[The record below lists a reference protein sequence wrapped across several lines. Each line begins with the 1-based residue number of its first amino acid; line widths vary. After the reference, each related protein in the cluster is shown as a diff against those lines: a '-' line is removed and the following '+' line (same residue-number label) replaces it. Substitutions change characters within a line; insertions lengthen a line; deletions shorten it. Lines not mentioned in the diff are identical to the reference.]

1 MLKRFSTKF
10 AFLTLL
16 LDLSLTAG
24 ALALAEHL
32 RGTLPWGK
40 VFVREAY
47 IPQTLYSI
55 VIVIWLIVHTVLS
68 AHDPK
73 RTYRAVD
80 EFQTVFVANC
90 FASLAFAGTLYLT
103 FREVSRLL
111 FVYFAVLNM
120 FFLLLWRVIARAA
133 FRLFS
138 GRSFPERRVLVV
150 GAGELGHR
158 ISATIRE
165 YAWTGLTLIG
175 YLDDDRAKQDNGL
188 PVLGTLDDARRI
200 VPEYSVDELVI
211 ALPQRAHER
220 LNKLLADLQTVHVNI
235 RVVPDYFSLAVFRA
249 TVDDFGGLPL
259 INLREPVLNPYQ
271 RLMKRMLD
279 VLLGSIALVLAFPMM
294 AIIVIAIKLDS
305 PGPAFFKQRRVGEK
319 GELFGMFKFRSM
331 VVDADDLL
339 SEIVEKTTDGRIIHK
354 KPNDPRITR
363 VGRFI
368 RATSLDELP
377 QLFNVL
383 KGEMSLVGPRPEMPW
398 LVQRYEPWQ
407 CKRFA
412 VPQGITGWWQVNG
425 RSEKMMHEH
434 TEEDLY
440 YIQNYSLLLDLQ
452 ILWKTVG
459 AVIKR
464 SGAY

>member
-10 AFLTLL
+10 ALVSLVF
-16 LDLSLTAG
+16 DLVLTAG
-24 ALALAEHL
+24 ALVLAEHL

-47 IPQTLYSI
+47 IPQNLYGI
-55 VIVIWLIVHTVLS
+55 VIVIWLLVHTILS
-68 AHDPK
+68 TYDPK
-73 RTYRAVD
+73 RTYRAID

-90 FASLAFAGTLYLT
+90 FACLTFAGTLYLT
-103 FREVSRLL
+103 FRQVSRLL
-111 FVYFAVLNM
+111 FIYFAVLNM
-120 FFLLLWRVIARAA
+120 VFLLLWRVIARAL
-133 FRLFS
+133 FRLCN

-150 GAGELGHR
+150 GAGELGQL

-165 YAWTGLTLIG
+165 YAWTGLKLVG
-175 YLDDDRAKQDNGL
+175 YLDDDRAKRNNGL

-200 VPEYSVDELVI
+200 VVEGDIDELVI
-211 ALPQRAHER
+211 ALPQRAYER
-220 LNKLLADLQTVHVNI
+220 LNKLLVDLQTVQVNI
-235 RVVPDYFSLAVFRA
+235 RVVPDYFSLSVFRA

-259 INLREPVLNPYQ
+259 ISLREPVLNPYQ

-279 VLLGSIALVLAFPMM
+279 VLLGSIALLLALPVM

-305 PGPAFFKQRRVGEK
+305 PGPAIFKQRRVGEN
-319 GELFGMFKFRSM
+319 GELFDMLKFRSM
-331 VVDADDLL
+331 VIDADDLL
-339 SEIVEKTTDGRIIHK
+339 SEIVEKTVDGRIIHK
-354 KPNDPRITR
+354 KPDDPRVTR
-363 VGRFI
+363 VGRLI

-425 RSEKMMHEH
+425 RSNKMMHEH

-452 ILWKTVG
+452 ILWKTIG
-459 AVIKR
+459 AIIKR

>member
-10 AFLTLL
+10 ALLSLL

-47 IPQTLYSI
+47 IPQTLYTV
-55 VIVIWLIVHTVLS
+55 VITIWLIVHTVLS
-68 AHDPK
+68 IYDPK
-73 RTYRAVD
+73 RTYKAVD
-80 EFQTVFVANC
+80 EFQAVFVANC

-111 FVYFAVLNM
+111 FVYFAVLDM
-120 FFLLLWRVIARAA
+120 ALLMLWRVIARAV
-133 FRLFS
+133 FRLFN

-158 ISATIRE
+158 ISDTIRD

-175 YLDDDRAKQDNGL
+175 YLDDDQDKQDNGL
-188 PVLGTLDDARRI
+188 PALGTLADARRI
-200 VPEYSVDELVI
+200 VTQYGVDELVI
-211 ALPQRAHER
+211 ALPQRAYAR
-220 LNKLLADLQTVHVNI
+220 LNQLLADLQTVHVNI

-249 TVDDFGGLPL
+249 TVEDFGGLPL

-271 RLMKRMLD
+271 RLVKRALD
-279 VLLGSIALVLAFPMM
+279 VLLGSVALVLAAPAM
-294 AIIVIAIKLDS
+294 AIIAIAIKLDS
-305 PGPAFFKQRRVGEK
+305 PGPAFFRQRRVGEN
-319 GELFGMFKFRSM
+319 GNLFGMIKFRSM

-339 SEIVEKTTDGRIIHK
+339 EEIVEQTADGRVIHK
-354 KPNDPRITR
+354 KKDDPRVTR

-368 RATSLDELP
+368 RAMSLDELP
-377 QLFNVL
+377 QLINVL

-425 RSEKMMHEH
+425 RSDKMMHEH
-434 TEEDLY
+434 TQEDLY
-440 YIQNYSLLLDLQ
+440 YIQNYSLLLDVQ
-452 ILWKTVG
+452 ILWKTIG

>member
-1 MLKRFSTKF
+1 M
-10 AFLTLL
+10 
-16 LDLSLTAG
+16 
-24 ALALAEHL
+24 
-32 RGTLPWGK
+32 
-40 VFVREAY
+40 
-47 IPQTLYSI
+47 
-55 VIVIWLIVHTVLS
+55 
-68 AHDPK
+68 
-73 RTYRAVD
+73 
-80 EFQTVFVANC
+80 
-90 FASLAFAGTLYLT
+90 
-103 FREVSRLL
+103 
-111 FVYFAVLNM
+111 
-120 FFLLLWRVIARAA
+120 

-138 GRSFPERRVLVV
+138 GHSFPERRVLVV

-158 ISATIRE
+158 ISATIRD

-175 YLDDDRAKQDNGL
+175 YLDDDRTKQDNGL
-188 PVLGTLDDARRI
+188 PVLGTLDDVHRVVR
-200 VPEYSVDELVI
+200 EYGVDELVI
-211 ALPQRAHER
+211 ALPQRAYER
-220 LNKLLADLQTVHVNI
+220 LNKLLADLQTVRVNI

-249 TVDDFGGLPL
+249 TVDDFGGMPL

-271 RLMKRMLD
+271 RLMKRTLD
-279 VLLGSIALVLAFPMM
+279 VLLGSIALILAAPVMT
-294 AIIVIAIKLDS
+294 IIAIAIKIDS
-305 PGPAFFKQRRVGEK
+305 PGPALFKQRRVGEN
-319 GELFGMFKFRSM
+319 GELFDMIKFRSM
-331 VVDADDLL
+331 VVDADNFM
-339 SEIVEKTTDGRIIHK
+339 SEIVEKTMDGRIIHK
-354 KPNDPRITR
+354 KPNDPRVTY

-425 RSEKMMHEH
+425 RSDKIMHEH

-452 ILWKTVG
+452 ILWKTIG

>member
-1 MLKRFSTKF
+1 MLKRFRTQF
-10 AFLTLL
+10 ALVSLL

-32 RGTLPWGK
+32 RGMLPWGK

-68 AHDPK
+68 AYDPK
-73 RTYRAVD
+73 RTHRAVD
-80 EFQTVFVANC
+80 EFQTVIVANC
-90 FASLAFAGTLYLT
+90 IASLAFAGTLYLT

-111 FVYFAVLNM
+111 FIYFAVLNM
-120 FFLLLWRVIARAA
+120 IFLLTWRVIARAM
-133 FRLFS
+133 FRLFH
-138 GRSFPERRVLVV
+138 GRSFPTRRVLVV

-158 ISATIRE
+158 LSATIRD

-175 YLDDDRAKQDNGL
+175 YLDDDQTKQDNGL

-200 VPEYSVDELVI
+200 VNECKVDELVI
-211 ALPQRAHER
+211 ALPQRAYER
-220 LNKLLADLQTVHVNI
+220 LNQLLADLQTVRVNI

-259 INLREPVLNPYQ
+259 ISLREPVLNPYQ

-279 VLLGSIALVLAFPMM
+279 VLLGGIALLLALPVM
-294 AIIVIAIKLDS
+294 AAIALAIKLDS
-305 PGPAFFKQRRVGEK
+305 PGPAFFKQRRVGEN
-319 GELFGMFKFRSM
+319 GELFDMIKFRSM
-331 VVDADDLL
+331 VVDADELL
-339 SEIVEKTTDGRIIHK
+339 SEIIEKTADGRIVHK
-354 KPNDPRITR
+354 RRNDPRVTR

-412 VPQGITGWWQVNG
+412 VPQGITVWWQVNG
-425 RSEKMMHEH
+425 RSDKMMHEH

-452 ILWKTVG
+452 ILWKTIG